1 MRKIILD
8 TDIGSDI
15 DDSLCLSYLLR
26 QEGYEL
32 LGVITVSGESD
43 KRAMMVDAICRHIG
57 KNVPIY
63 VGAERAITKK
73 GRWVTANQAENIDN
87 WEHSKEFP
95 KVHAVEFLK
104 KTIEENPGEIELLAI
119 GPLTNV
125 GLLFAMYP
133 YTAKMLKRLVI
144 MGGKFFDRYAEY
156 NIAYDVVA
164 AKAVFD
170 SDAEIYAV
178 GLDVT
183 LQVTLGKEEAKAKF
197 DVLNDLKPVSD
208 FLKIWFRCCEHVV
221 FHDPLAAAVMFDD
234 KICTFRKGEVDVDL
248 TTDGITLF
256 EEKAEGRHYVA
267 DTVDIERFYK
277 EYFKNLR

>member
-32 LGVITVSGESD
+32 LGVTTVSGESD

-125 GLLFAMYP
+125 GLLFAM
-133 YTAKMLKRLVI
+133 
-144 MGGKFFDRYAEY
+144 
-156 NIAYDVVA
+156 
-164 AKAVFD
+164 
-170 SDAEIYAV
+170 
-178 GLDVT
+178 
-183 LQVTLGKEEAKAKF
+183 
-197 DVLNDLKPVSD
+197 
-208 FLKIWFRCCEHVV
+208 
-221 FHDPLAAAVMFDD
+221 
-234 KICTFRKGEVDVDL
+234 
-248 TTDGITLF
+248 
-256 EEKAEGRHYVA
+256 
-267 DTVDIERFYK
+267 
-277 EYFKNLR
+277 